1 MLDQDDEDESNNE
14 IRHRLNYK
22 IDDLMYYLDTCCM
35 KLFPN
40 EINWYIFNHMDSLQK
55 IIRISHDQNSRNG
68 S

>member
-14 IRHRLNYK
+14 IRHRLNNK
-22 IDDLMYYLDTCCM
+22 IGDLMYHLGTCCM
-35 KLFPN
+35 KLFSD

-55 IIRISHDQNSRNG
+55 ITRISHDQNSRNG